1 MALDDRAE
9 LDKLYDKLQEVSLDE
24 WREEHHNFYVYKK
37 GLKFV
42 LYGTADEYGNPEST
56 GVCVL
61 NSNEDVV
68 ADFERAPGMSSVFSE
83 LVKREMAALERQ
95 REKEKEQSRKT
106 LSEFLDE

>member
-1 MALDDRAE
+1 MALDDITE
-9 LDKLYDKLQEVSLDE
+9 LEKLYDKLQEVALDE

-42 LYGTADEYGNPEST
+42 LYGTADEYGNAEDT
-56 GVCVL
+56 GVCVM

-68 ADFERAPGMSSVFSE
+68 HDFEHAPGMSDVFGQ
-83 LVKREMAALERQ
+83 LVKREMAALERE
-95 REKEKEQSRKT
+95 REKEKQRSRKT

>member
-1 MALDDRAE
+1 MAIEDRTE
-9 LDKLYDKLQEVSLDE
+9 LDKLYDKLGNVPIDE

-68 ADFERAPGMSSVFSE
+68 ADFEHAPGMSDVFGQ
-83 LVKREMAALERQ
+83 LVKKEMAALEKERK
-95 REKEKEQSRKT
+95 KEKERSRKT